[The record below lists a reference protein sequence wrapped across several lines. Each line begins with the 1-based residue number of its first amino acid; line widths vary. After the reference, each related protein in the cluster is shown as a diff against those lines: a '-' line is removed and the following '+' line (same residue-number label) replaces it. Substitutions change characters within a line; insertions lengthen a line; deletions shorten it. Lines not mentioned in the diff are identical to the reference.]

1 MIIFFRG
8 KAATGKTSASHDLKS
23 KHHFSIISKDIVFD
37 ELLKRGNDWATANAM
52 AYDALAYDIQRA
64 HDLNEEL
71 IVDIGLAHT
80 PYFINFLSK
89 MCLDEMRVKKIL
101 FICSDEDLWRE
112 RIESRIKAPEAPNQG
127 FKSFEEAKCHYQNYE
142 IVKLDDEIV
151 IDSAMPFESMY
162 KCIIGALK

>member
-8 KAATGKTSASHDLKS
+8 KAATGKSSASYDLKIN
-23 KHHFSIISKDIVFD
+23 HNFSVISKDIVFD

-52 AYDALAYDIQRA
+52 AYDALANAIQRA
-64 HDLNEEL
+64 HDLSEDL

-89 MCLDEMRVKKIL
+89 MSLDERRVKQFL
-101 FICSDEDLWRE
+101 FICSDEDLWRA
-112 RIESRIKAPEAPNQG
+112 RIVGRIKAPEAPNQG

-142 IVKLDDEIV
+142 IVKLDDEIE
-151 IDSAMPFESMY
+151 IDSAMPLDVIVKY
-162 KCIIGALK
+162 ILGLL